1 MKINNI
7 KVIYLAFLLL
17 VITNFRVSGQ
27 QPTLAKDKKTPST
40 EKINPFP
47 NQDYPFDKRSSFT
60 PIYNHQNL
68 GGWKMQGKGLWTV
81 EQGAFVGRRDPSEK
95 EDSWL
100 FSSAE
105 WDDFALELEFY
116 APAKCNSGIG
126 IRMPKDSVGSPDVHG
141 YEVQISD
148 LPQRKLTG
156 SLLHHVESRGDN
168 RHLPNQWNQLTII
181 CEGDHIQVY
190 LNRQKIL
197 DEHVQGS
204 KKGRIGLQLP
214 KDVEFAKQVIRFRNL
229 RVKDLRPL
237 KSSIPATYQGRP
249 FVDTLHTAGPQ
260 VIPGKLECAYYDLGG
275 EGVAYHDFEVENRGS
290 GGLNV
295 APNHQRPHA
304 TSYEWAFRKEESVD
318 LSYAKDFADFNHTNN
333 YYTPE
338 VNQFYVGW
346 TEDNEWLNYTVE
358 VKVAGTYKIDAL
370 YANNDASITFDVD
383 QKPASTCKLPLNTG
397 NFHAWNKAEIGTITF
412 SEPGLHL
419 LTFHYNKGNNFAY
432 FEFTLAEKRP
442 IHQNRFFLK
451 I

>member
-7 KVIYLAFLLL
+7 KVIHLVFLLL

-27 QPTLAKDKKTPST
+27 QPTPAKKEELPTTD
-40 EKINPFP
+40 KIN
-47 NQDYPFDKRSSFT
+47 
-60 PIYNHQNL
+60 
-68 GGWKMQGKGLWTV
+68 
-81 EQGAFVGRRDPSEK
+81 
-95 EDSWL
+95 
-100 FSSAE
+100 
-105 WDDFALELEFY
+105 
-116 APAKCNSGIG
+116 
-126 IRMPKDSVGSPDVHG
+126 
-141 YEVQISD
+141 
-148 LPQRKLTG
+148 
-156 SLLHHVESRGDN
+156 
-168 RHLPNQWNQLTII
+168 
-181 CEGDHIQVY
+181 
-190 LNRQKIL
+190 
-197 DEHVQGS
+197 
-204 KKGRIGLQLP
+204 LP
-214 KDVEFAKQVIRFRNL
+214 KPI
-229 RVKDLRPL
+229 
-237 KSSIPATYQGRP
+237 KSSIPANYQGRP
-249 FVDTLHTAGPQ
+249 FVDTRHTAGAQ

-290 GGLNV
+290 GGLNL

-346 TEDNEWLNYTVE
+346 TEDKEWLNYTVE

-412 SEPGLHL
+412 SEAGLHL

-432 FEFTLAEKRP
+432 FEFTLAEK
-442 IHQNRFFLK
+442 K
-451 I
+451 ADSSK